1 MYTVEPVRDRDWWV
15 RTACYWL
22 VLATQALDT
31 RYPLLVLLA
40 IVPAAAA
47 VYVRDRLPWVSAAW
61 TLLTSLTIA
70 ETPVAVGMVVL
81 AGRARRVP
89 LVLVYAAAGAAAL
102 LVPWP
107 KLVGSGLRLT
117 SPDPTGIIRTILLL
131 GFFIVVPAL
140 IGLVRRANR
149 ETALDRLRLAA
160 EQRELAAAQA
170 VTEERNRIAQ
180 EMHDVLGH
188 QLSLIT
194 VQAGALEVNATVGV
208 EAVREHAALIRIT
221 ARQALDELRGIL
233 GMLGTGDQRLH
244 PQPGLAAALELVE
257 QNRTSGLRITVVN
270 HLPEDLEL
278 PAATEAAVHRIVAEG
293 LTNVLRH
300 APGAAAT
307 LTLVSAEPGALRI
320 ELVNRPAARRG
331 AGPGSG
337 RGLPGLR
344 ERVRSLGG
352 TLDAG
357 TTAEGGYR
365 LAARLPLARQAPSG
379 G

>member
-278 PAATEAAVHRIVAEG
+278 PTATEAAVHRIVAEG